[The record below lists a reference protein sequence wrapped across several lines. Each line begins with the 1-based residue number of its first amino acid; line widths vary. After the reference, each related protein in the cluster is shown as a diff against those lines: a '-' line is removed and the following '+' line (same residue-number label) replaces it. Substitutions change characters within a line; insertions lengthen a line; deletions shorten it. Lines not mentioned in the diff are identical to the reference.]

1 MASANDVPIVK
12 TPKGVRVSLDKLYLY
27 ADGHANLTFAPEPT
41 AGFPGLNLPL
51 TRTTHVIDELVTLVR
66 RMEDEIV
73 KKRPGQ
79 P

>member
-1 MASANDVPIVK
+1 M
-12 TPKGVRVSLDKLYLY
+12 
-27 ADGHANLTFAPEPT
+27 ADGSAYGIEPT
-41 AGFPGLNLPL
+41 TPLPDP
-51 TRTTHVIDELVTLVR
+51 DELVTLVR